1 VNRQIGLDS
10 WALTVCKGS
19 DLGQCAP
26 VRCLFCL
33 REAMRL
39 PPRGSLERL
48 IENVV
53 RPARG
58 VELPAAF
65 SLMELM

>member
-1 VNRQIGLDS
+1 
-10 WALTVCKGS
+10 
-19 DLGQCAP
+19 
-26 VRCLFCL
+26 
-33 REAMRL
+33 MRL
-39 PPRGSLERL
+39 PPRGSFERL

-53 RPARG
+53 QPARG

>member
-1 VNRQIGLDS
+1 
-10 WALTVCKGS
+10 
-19 DLGQCAP
+19 
-26 VRCLFCL
+26 
-33 REAMRL
+33 MRL